1 MNLFLAILLLTV
13 SENTYAYLDPASGSA
28 ILYLVLAG
36 VTSLVFYS
44 RSIFILI
51 YSKFKRLF
59 NKESSLEHD
68 YVIYSEGNQYWSTFK
83 PLVEEFI
90 KNQNQ
95 LVYLTSSESDPVF
108 EIDSEY
114 INAKYIGSEVFASAY
129 LNYLR
134 ANILITTTPQ
144 LNVFSFKRSKWVK
157 HFCHIVHAPID
168 VHTYRKFAFDF
179 YDSVF
184 CSGPHQIKSIQ
195 NLEVKRGTSP
205 KKLFETGLLY
215 YDNIKELP
223 TKSTPTKTL
232 LIAPTWK
239 EYSLLNQS
247 GIKVI
252 SELIKNYKIILRPHP
267 QTFKSFPEVIAEIE
281 SKFKGHEN
289 FEIDTN
295 KDGFESMTRSDLMV
309 SDLSGVVWD
318 YLFIH
323 EKPVILYET
332 PESLIGFEDTEID
345 HMSWEKELIKN
356 HLITFNDFDIHK
368 LAKIVEEA
376 ERKFSNH
383 EFTKIKEQSLFN
395 FRSAAPIAFNQLLDL
410 KADLGQANEEMNG

>member
-1 MNLFLAILLLTV
+1 MYLFLAIVLLIF
-13 SENTYAYLDPASGSA
+13 SEHTYAYLDPASGSA
-28 ILYLVLAG
+28 ILYLILAG

-59 NKESSLEHD
+59 NKDQNTEYD
-68 YVIYSEGNQYWSTFK
+68 FVIYSEGNQYWSTFK
-83 PLVEEFI
+83 PLVDEFLTNKKKLI
-90 KNQNQ
+90 
-95 LVYLTSSESDPVF
+95 YLTSSKNDPVF
-108 EIDSEY
+108 DIKNEFLE
-114 INAKYIGSEVFASAY
+114 AKFIGSEVFASAY

-195 NLEVKRGTSP
+195 NLEFKRNTKP
-205 KKLFETGLLY
+205 KQLMKTGLLY

-223 TKSTPTKTL
+223 KKSTPTKTI

-239 EYSLLNQS
+239 EYSLLNQN
-247 GIKVI
+247 GIEII
-252 SELIKNYKIILRPHP
+252 SELLKEYQVILRPHP
-267 QTFKSFPEVIAEIE
+267 QTFKSFPEVIDEIMT
-281 SKFKGHEN
+281 KFKEHPQ
-289 FEIDTN
+289 FEMDTN
-295 KDGFESMTRSDLMV
+295 KDGHSSMSESDIMV

-323 EKPVILYET
+323 AKPVVLYET
-332 PESLIGFEDTEID
+332 PESLLGFEDTELD
-345 HMSWEKELIKN
+345 HPSWEKELIKKQ
-356 HLITFNDFDIHK
+356 LKTFNDFDVHK
-368 LAKIVEEA
+368 LTQIVQ
-376 ERKFSNH
+376 K
-383 EFTKIKEQSLFN
+383 QSE
-395 FRSAAPIAFNQLLDL
+395 AFNQDDFIKIKNESLYNFRNAAPFAYKQLLEIRSNL
-410 KADLGQANEEMNG
+410 NG